1 MTGGLIPVGTLDMP
15 VRLCGS
21 LGPCL
26 IRNSSE
32 GHDFRF
38 GSWEVLYTSATGVSF
53 FLFTALAANH
63 LIARDLV
70 HVPESLFPFQVPCI
84 CVPTVPAALLPR
96 CPLFQNSLPA

>member
-1 MTGGLIPVGTLDMP
+1 MTGGLILVGTLDMP

-53 FLFTALAANH
+53 F
-63 LIARDLV
+63 
-70 HVPESLFPFQVPCI
+70 
-84 CVPTVPAALLPR
+84 
-96 CPLFQNSLPA
+96 SLPLYGTCHQPLDC